1 MGWVLYAG
9 LGDGLADSYWED
21 YDNMQSSA
29 GIVRV
34 SDYATTLF
42 IRASWTDFNPEEGK
56 YAWDEDVNTK
66 AAQRFKML
74 VEGAAERGLKLAFA
88 VIIDSQDKSY
98 DFTPAYVKMAVRP
111 VIRLKQVLKQ
121 YGLLIRMIPF
131 SNSIMRSSSWISL
144 KV

>member
-34 SDYATTLF
+34 SGLCYHTVYSCFLD
-42 IRASWTDFNPEEGK
+42 RFNPEEGK

-74 VEGAAERGLKLAFA
+74 VEGAAERG
-88 VIIDSQDKSY
+88 
-98 DFTPAYVKMAVRP
+98 
-111 VIRLKQVLKQ
+111 
-121 YGLLIRMIPF
+121 F
-131 SNSIMRSSSWISL
+131 SWHLR
-144 KV
+144 